1 MSLNFMTSVPYVSHR
16 SRFIVFLSL
25 SNLDLVR
32 PEGTL
37 FLKSALGRISEIKT
51 RRTPASLS
59 FSMSDF
65 DVIVDFFWFGD
76 GADVIPADRQ
86 EDDVCFFG
94 CSCQFLLHHFVDAV
108 AA

>member
-1 MSLNFMTSVPYVSHR
+1 MSLNVMTSVPYVSHR

-37 FLKSALGRISEIKT
+37 FLKAALGRISGIKT

-59 FSMSDF
+59 FSMSDLMSSK
-65 DVIVDFFWFGD
+65 IFFWFGD
-76 GADVIPADRQ
+76 GADVIPADGQ
-86 EDDVCFFG
+86 EDDVCFF
-94 CSCQFLLHHFVDAV
+94 SAAAV
-108 AA
+108 SFF